1 MANTLDFLVIGAQ
14 RSGTTS
20 LWRHLASHPEIY
32 LPPSKEAPFFSHDQ
46 PFARG
51 LDWYLSEFFAEAGA
65 AQLWGTVSPHYMIG
79 SPGVPVEEVARRIH
93 SLLAPTKLIAL
104 LRDPIERAQSHHRMV
119 LHRGRETRD
128 FDTAAREL
136 LAPEMLERARR
147 EPPLVQPYFV
157 AGEYGRI
164 LGAYLAL
171 FGRERLH
178 VLLTGELHDRPQET
192 MRAVF
197 AFLGV
202 NELHEPP
209 ELTERHHRGG
219 RARRL
224 DTDAELALKE
234 HLAREVW
241 PRMAHPA
248 QERRAFDF
256 WFMQWNVIPE
266 ERLPPVDEEVRTLLA
281 EHYAR
286 DAELLLGLTGLAAP
300 WRTAAQAPSAVHSP
314 ATAA

>member
-1 MANTLDFLVIGAQ
+1 MAHTLDFLVIGAQ

-20 LWRHLASHPEIY
+20 LWRHLASHPEIH
-32 LPPSKEAPFFSHDQ
+32 LPSSKEAPFFSHDQ
-46 PFARG
+46 PFVRG
-51 LDWYLSEFFAEAGA
+51 LDWYLREFFAEAGA

-79 SPGVPVEEVARRIH
+79 SPGVPVEEVIRRIH
-93 SLLAPTKLIAL
+93 SLLAPVKLIVV

-119 LHRGRETRD
+119 IHRGRETRD
-128 FDTAAREL
+128 FDMAAREL
-136 LAPEMLERARR
+136 LVPEMLERARR

-164 LGAYLAL
+164 LGAYLAP
-171 FGRERLH
+171 FGREQLH
-178 VLLTGELHDRPQET
+178 VLLTSELRDRPREA
-192 MRAVF
+192 MRGVF

-202 NELHEPP
+202 DELHEPP
-209 ELTERHHRGG
+209 ELAEHHHRGG
-219 RARRL
+219 HARRL
-224 DTDAELALKE
+224 DTDAERALKE

-241 PRMAHPA
+241 PRMRHPA

-266 ERLPPVDEEVRTLLA
+266 ERLPPVDEGVRAQLQ

-286 DAELLLGLTGLAAP
+286 DAELLHGLTGVAAP
-300 WRTAAQAPSAVHSP
+300 WRTAARAPSAARSP